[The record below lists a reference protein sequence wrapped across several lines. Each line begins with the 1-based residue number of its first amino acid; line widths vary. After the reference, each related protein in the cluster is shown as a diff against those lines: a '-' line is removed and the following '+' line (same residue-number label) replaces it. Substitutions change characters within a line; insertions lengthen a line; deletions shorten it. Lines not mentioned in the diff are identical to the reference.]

1 MRKLHKTI
9 RKVTEDVPRLSYN
22 TAVAAMMEY
31 MNAVRAGERTAHM
44 DEIVPLVQLSAPFA
58 PHISEELWERFG
70 HKRSV
75 FDSGWP
81 EFDAELAA
89 DDMVTI
95 AVQVNGKT
103 RGTIQVTPDATQEIA
118 LKVALADQ
126 AIARF
131 VATDPAR
138 VIFVP
143 GRLLNIVVK

>member
-1 MRKLHKTI
+1 M
-9 RKVTEDVPRLSYN
+9 TEDVPRLGYN
-22 TAVAAMMEY
+22 TAIAAMMEY
-31 MNAVRAGERTAHM
+31 MKVLRAGERTPHM
-44 DEIVPLVQLSAPFA
+44 REVEPLVQLAAPFA
-58 PHISEELWERFG
+58 PHVAEELWERFG
-70 HKRSV
+70 HKRSI

-89 DDMVTI
+89 DDLITV

-103 RGTIQVTPDATQEIA
+103 RGTIQVAPDATQEIA
-118 LKVALADQ
+118 LNAAMADQ

-131 VATDPAR
+131 VVTDPAR